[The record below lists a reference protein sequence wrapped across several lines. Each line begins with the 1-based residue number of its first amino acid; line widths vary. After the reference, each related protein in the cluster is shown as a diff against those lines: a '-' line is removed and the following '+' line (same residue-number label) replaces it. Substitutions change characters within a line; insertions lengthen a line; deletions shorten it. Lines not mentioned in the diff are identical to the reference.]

1 MGYQFG
7 VLVGSFMRHDKR
19 FLELHGSQYRVK
31 VKVPDAARPVL
42 GKAHLKVPLHTDS
55 LAKANML
62 KWPVIS
68 RLKAEIDAAR
78 HIAEA
83 KAAGGDP
90 VVVEAMQWREALVDG
105 DEVTSD
111 ILLPD
116 RAEEIAHRHGVDAA
130 TTFVKVAKGKATPI
144 APLLEPWLAEAKY
157 AGRTD
162 VAYRQAVAKFLEWME
177 ATSHSA
183 IVETVD
189 RRTAGRYV
197 QEVFV
202 SRGADPATANKL
214 ISGLSAL
221 WSWAIKRGQGAE
233 TNPWIGQGLKSKRVK
248 APDGGGATRPF
259 TDQEVS
265 AILAGAG
272 GTLGDMCRVA
282 ALTGMRLSEIAG
294 LKVAD
299 VHLEGAGSPFLQ
311 VVEGKTDAASRA
323 VPLHP
328 DLLPLVLSRCSGKMA
343 EAFLF
348 HELPE
353 QHSQQRTRGT
363 AMSQTFSRLLRE
375 LKLEDKLPGHRQART
390 GFHSWRRWFIR
401 KAVEALEQGAKGFTA
416 WTLADVVGHSKEAGP
431 LPMTMGR
438 YPGAAGM
445 EAKRACVEAVKLPVP
460 EARE

>member
-1 MGYQFG
+1 
-7 VLVGSFMRHDKR
+7 MRHDTR
-19 FLELHGSQYRVK
+19 FLELHGNQYRVK
-31 VKVPDAARPVL
+31 VKVPADARPVL

-55 LAKANML
+55 LVKANML
-62 KWPVIS
+62 KWPVVA

-78 HIAEA
+78 RTAEA
-83 KAAGGDP
+83 KAAGGNP
-90 VVVEAMQWREALVDG
+90 VVVEAMEWREALAQG
-105 DEVTSD
+105 DEIAAD
-111 ILLPD
+111 ILLPE
-116 RAEEIAHRHGVDAA
+116 RAEEIEQKHGAEAA
-130 TTFVKVAKGKATPI
+130 KAFVNVAKGKATPI
-144 APLLEPWLAEAKY
+144 ATLLAPWLAEAQY
-157 AGRTD
+157 AGRTEA
-162 VAYRQAVAKFLEWME
+162 AYRQAVAKFLEWAE
-177 ATSHSA
+177 KSSISP
-183 IVETVD
+183 IVEAVD
-189 RRTAGRYV
+189 RRAAGRYI

-202 SRGADPATANKL
+202 TPGADPATANKL
-214 ISGLSAL
+214 VSGLSAL
-221 WSWAIKRGQGAE
+221 WAWAIKRGHGAE
-233 TNPWIGQGLKSKRVK
+233 ANPWIGQGLRAKKVK

-259 TDQEVS
+259 TDKEVS
-265 AILAGAG
+265 AILVGAN

-294 LKVAD
+294 IKVAD

-328 DLLPLVLSRCSGKMA
+328 DLRPLVSLRCKGKK
-343 EAFLF
+343 ENAFLF

-353 QHSQQRTRGT
+353 QRSQQRSRGT
-363 AMSQTFSRLLRE
+363 AMSQTFTRLLRE

-401 KAVEALEQGAKGFTA
+401 KAVEALEQGATGFTA

-445 EAKRACVEAVKLPVP
+445 EAKRACVLAVQLPKAEAK
-460 EARE
+460 E

>member
-1 MGYQFG
+1 
-7 VLVGSFMRHDKR
+7 MRHDKR
-19 FLELHGSQYRVK
+19 FLELHGTQYRVK
-31 VKVPDAARPVL
+31 VKVPEAARAVI
-42 GKAHLKVPLHTDS
+42 GKAHLKVSLHTDS

-62 KWPVIS
+62 KWPIIA
-68 RLKAEIDAAR
+68 RLKADIDAAR
-78 HIAEA
+78 RTAEA

-90 VVVEAMQWREALVDG
+90 VVVEAMEWREAIAQG
-105 DEVTSD
+105 DEIAAD

-116 RAEEIAHRHGVDAA
+116 RAEEIEQKHGTEAA
-130 TTFVKVAKGKATPI
+130 RAFVNVAKGKATPI
-144 APLLEPWLAEAKY
+144 ATLLEPWLREAQY
-157 AGRTD
+157 AGRTEA
-162 VAYRQAVAKFLEWME
+162 AYRQAVAKYLDWADE
-177 ATSHSA
+177 ASISP
-183 IVETVD
+183 IVELVN
-189 RRTAGRYV
+189 RKTAGRYV
-197 QEVFV
+197 QERFV
-202 SRGADPATANKL
+202 TPGVDPATANKL
-214 ISGLSAL
+214 VSGLSAL
-221 WSWAIKRGQGAE
+221 WAWIIKRGHGAE
-233 TNPWIGQGLKSKRVK
+233 VNPWIGQGLKAKRVK

-259 TDQEVS
+259 TDKEVA
-265 AILAGAG
+265 AIFAGAK
-272 GTLGDMCRVA
+272 GTLGDMCKVA

-299 VHLEGAGSPFLQ
+299 VHLEGTGSPFLQ

-328 DLLPLVLSRCSGKMA
+328 DLLPLMLSRCGGKRA

-353 QHSQQRTRGT
+353 QRSQQRTRGT

-401 KAVEALEQGAKGFTA
+401 KAVEALEQGATGFTA

-445 EAKRACVEAVKLPVP
+445 EAKRACVEAVQLPV
-460 EARE
+460 AG